1 MSDNK
6 EKFIKLQAYL
16 FINLHN
22 FLLMFPG
29 WSDYSICSYLLIV
42 PVTIHDNQYMYIQLL
57 HYCKTTLDCYLE

>member
-22 FLLMFPG
+22 FLLMFSS
-29 WSDYSICSYLLIV
+29 WSNNSISSYLLII
-42 PVTIHDNQYMYIQLL
+42 PVTIHQNIQLA
-57 HYCKTTLDCYLE
+57 EEE